1 MPTEEEIKKRM
12 LQQRLQEMTMHQN
25 SSMYEQNHMQ
35 EALESIMSKILDK
48 KGKERMSNLKLVRP
62 EMAMQL
68 ELYLA
73 QLYQSGQVRGIIT
86 DDQLVMI
93 LKKISERRDIKIKRK

>member
-25 SSMYEQNHMQ
+25 SSMYEQNQMQ
-35 EALESIMSKILDK
+35 EALASIMSKILDK